1 MRLSATAALAATIAA
16 MPAFATVVNVNTA
29 QQSEL
34 QSVPGLDKVK
44 AKTLIEYRNE
54 HGPFRSMDDLAKALG
69 ESTTGKVAA
78 SVAFDGPPYVG
89 PPKSAKAKK
98 KAKKRTTGSG

>member
-16 MPAFATVVNVNTA
+16 MPAFATIVNVNTA

-34 QSVPGLDKVK
+34 QSVPGLDKLK

-54 HGPFRSMDDLAKALG
+54 HGPFRSMDDVAKALG
-69 ESTTGKVAA
+69 ESTSGKLAT
-78 SVAFDGPPYVG
+78 SVVFDGPPYVG
-89 PPKSAKAKK
+89 PPKPSKAKK
-98 KAKKRTTGSG
+98 KSKKRRA

>member
-69 ESTTGKVAA
+69 EPTTGKVAS

-89 PPKSAKAKK
+89 PPKSTKAKK
-98 KAKKRTTGSG
+98 KSKKPRA